1 MSKMLFNMNARRHK
15 PELKE
20 AQMELAKMYEKRQ
33 RLDIGIA
40 KQQQRVSALALL
52 ADEVDETFEKM
63 ALGLTA
69 ACRAAFR
76 AAGPQGLMP
85 TELRDSLKKMGFA
98 VDKYSNPMASIH
110 AVIRRLEDK
119 GEIRNRIHEKQEGI
133 DKSVYQWALKSW
145 GASSSLAN
153 MLADFERDKADKR
166 RK

>member
-1 MSKMLFNMNARRHK
+1 
-15 PELKE
+15 
-20 AQMELAKMYEKRQ
+20 MELAKMYEKRQ
-33 RLDIGIA
+33 KLDIGIA

-52 ADEVDETFEKM
+52 AGEVDETFEKM

-85 TELRDSLKKMGFA
+85 TELRDSLKRMGFA
-98 VDKYSNPMASIH
+98 LDKYSNPMASIH

-119 GEIRNRIHEKQEGI
+119 GEIRNHIREKKEGV
-133 DKSVYQWALKSW
+133 DKSAYQWALKSW
-145 GASSSLAN
+145 GSSSSLAN
-153 MLADFERDKADKR
+153 MLSDFERDKADKR

>member
-1 MSKMLFNMNARRHK
+1 MNMRKHKM
-15 PELKE
+15 ELRE
-20 AQMELAKMYEKRQ
+20 AQMQLAKLYEQRQ
-33 RLDIGIA
+33 KLDVEIA

-52 ADEVDETFEKM
+52 ADEIDQTFEKM

-76 AAGPQGLMP
+76 AAGLRGLMP
-85 TELRDSLKKMGFA
+85 TELRDSLKRMGVR

-110 AVIRRLEDK
+110 AVIRRLEEK
-119 GEIRNRIHEKQEGI
+119 GEIRKRIHDEHEGV

-145 GASSSLAN
+145 GAPSSLAN

>member
-1 MSKMLFNMNARRHK
+1 
-15 PELKE
+15 
-20 AQMELAKMYEKRQ
+20 MELAKLYEKRQ
-33 RLDIGIA
+33 NLDIGIA

-52 ADEVDETFEKM
+52 ANEANETFGKM

-85 TELRDSLKKMGFA
+85 TELRDSLKRMGFA
-98 VDKYSNPMASIH
+98 VHKYNNPMASIH
-110 AVIRRLEDK
+110 AVIRRLEEK
-119 GEIRNRIHEKQEGI
+119 GEIRNRILDRHEGV
-133 DKSVYQWALKSW
+133 DKSVYQWTLKSW
-145 GASSSLAN
+145 GSPSSLAN